1 MAKFVIE
8 CPHCG
13 TLNQASTFIFA
24 KKVIKCGDCG
34 TEIDV
39 KANRLTSRKCPHCK
53 NVFIYDQAKKKH
65 TCPACHKEI
74 GEGYGKIVSFPCPE
88 CSCIIQIDENTK
100 STTCPVCDH
109 FVDNVEKEVAKS
121 KLVSDTGISVIKY
134 EGDKDTFV
142 WKHPIEDFNLGSQLI
157 VHESQEAIFFL
168 NGQALDTFGPGRWS
182 LETEN
187 LPVLKKI
194 QDLPTGK
201 QNPFHAEVYFVN
213 KTVQMSIPWGT
224 SEKIRF
230 IEPNTGAPIDIGA
243 FGEMNLQVSDARKL
257 LVKLVGTTNGIA
269 WSDRKNFTKSLESS
283 FKPLIQTAVKANL
296 ASIIKNESVDIL
308 EIDERLETL
317 SNALR
322 TKVSV
327 GFEEYGL
334 LIPQF
339 YITSITLPDDNDPN
353 FKIIKKLRTENL
365 HIRDE
370 EYEASMVAARRK
382 RVLEQQET
390 ALEQEK
396 FEAEKKR
403 IAAQAKA
410 DALTLEGTAVNELRR
425 QKGLVEAEVMQAK
438 GYTEKDVLQADVQKA
453 YAEGIGKMGS
463 NAGGGSGG
471 SGGSMMSDI
480 LGLGVGMAAMGAMGE
495 KVGDVMKGFN
505 SGMTSDNSQPNQQS
519 TSTGWKCSCGCSG
532 NTGKFCSE
540 CGKAKPVSWDCPS
553 CGAKDNKGKF
563 CSECGAAKPELWDC
577 PHCGTKGNKGKF
589 CSECGKTRIDA
600 SAWDCSC
607 GNKNISGK
615 FCPEC
620 GKRKEDN

>member
-1 MAKFVIE
+1 MMAKFVIE
-8 CPHCG
+8 CSHCG
-13 TLNQASTFIFA
+13 TLNQAPNALKFWQKEISCVNCGHEFNI
-24 KKVIKCGDCG
+24 KQSRMISKRCPNDKCGKVIVWDQKRTKDKCPFCG
-34 TEIDV
+34 TLLYHGSTVEYKRAEIICPQCSCQIEIDKTKDEQTCPICDASIDV
-39 KANRLTSRKCPHCK
+39 K
-53 NVFIYDQAKKKH
+53 
-65 TCPACHKEI
+65 
-74 GEGYGKIVSFPCPE
+74 
-88 CSCIIQIDENTK
+88 
-100 STTCPVCDH
+100 
-109 FVDNVEKEVAKS
+109 EVLAKS

-134 EGDKDTFV
+134 EGDNDTFV

-187 LPVLKKI
+187 LPILKKI

-230 IEPNTGAPIDIGA
+230 IEPNTGAPIYIGA

-257 LVKLVGTTNGIA
+257 LVKLVGTTNGIVWGDKDNWKKEKFA
-269 WSDRKNFTKSLESS
+269 HTLKTYFN
-283 FKPLIQTAVKANL
+283 PLIQTAVKVNL

-308 EIDERLETL
+308 EIDEKLETL
-317 SNALR
+317 SNMLR

-334 LIPQF
+334 FIPQF
-339 YITSITLPDDNDPN
+339 YITSITLPDDDEPN

-365 HIRDE
+365 HVRDE

-410 DALTLEGTAVNELRR
+410 DAITLQGTAVNELRR
-425 QKGLVEAEVMQAK
+425 KKGLAEAEVMQAK
-438 GYTEKDVLQADVQKA
+438 GYTEKDVLQADIQKA

-463 NAGGGSGG
+463 NVGGGSGG

-505 SGMTSDNSQPNQQS
+505 SGMISDNSQPHQHPA
-519 TSTGWKCSCGCSG
+519 STGWKCSCGCDG

-540 CGKAKPVSWDCPS
+540 CGKAKPELWDCPS
-553 CGAKDNKGKF
+553 CGTKDNKGKF
-563 CSECGAAKPELWDC
+563 CSECGAAKPELWNC
-577 PHCGTKGNKGKF
+577 PHCGTTGNKGKF
-589 CSECGKTRIDA
+589 CSECGK
-600 SAWDCSC
+600 
-607 GNKNISGK
+607 
-615 FCPEC
+615 
-620 GKRKEDN
+620 RKEDI